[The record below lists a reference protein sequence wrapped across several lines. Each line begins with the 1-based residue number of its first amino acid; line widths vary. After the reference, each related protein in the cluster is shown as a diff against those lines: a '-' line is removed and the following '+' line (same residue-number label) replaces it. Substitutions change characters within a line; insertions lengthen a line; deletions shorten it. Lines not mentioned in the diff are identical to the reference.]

1 MTNIYAKVVL
11 IAAAVVIAACSGG
24 ANTTKFPGTRD
35 GARALLSEFL
45 KNDTDRKKLTME
57 LKPSK
62 EDYRAFY
69 KDEETAARAESF
81 YERMWSS
88 ADTVVAPKDGQTE
101 IKLAMAT
108 TEQLKDSDG
117 EYAEFPTAMAAAAE
131 VYLKPNQT
139 LYAFK
144 FVKPGESTG
153 MAYEGLTHINGRW
166 RLFPKPWR
174 FTEAK

>member
-1 MTNIYAKVVL
+1 MTKIYAKVVL
-11 IAAAVVIAACSGG
+11 IAAAVLIAACGGG
-24 ANTTKFPGTRD
+24 ANTARFPGTRD

-69 KDEETAARAESF
+69 QDEETAARAETF
-81 YERMWSS
+81 FEKMWSGS
-88 ADTVVAPKDGQTE
+88 DVVVAPKEGQTE
-101 IKLAMAT
+101 LKLAMAT